1 MQRAL
6 FPSGGLTTKTIQN
19 TQKLP
24 VRYAN
29 CGIVQQHGAACIW
42 PYRLKAAF
50 RRTAAG
56 VNRGK
61 WVPVQEHDT
70 SGPLEERPAGLP
82 GEPALGSMEEQHRLL
97 MECVTDYAIFFL
109 DRQGR
114 IANWNAGAERIF
126 GYADAEIVGRHFAC
140 LSLPEDIQNGRPERE
155 LHTAATTGRASDSC
169 WLVRKDGR
177 RLWCAGVTT
186 ALRDEE
192 ARLRGFAKVLR
203 DQTEHLHL
211 EETLRQRA
219 EELAE
224 ETHRK
229 DEFLKVLAHELR
241 NPLAPIRNALQII
254 CMAAQD
260 ASLVEQMR
268 AIADRQLGHL
278 IHLVDD
284 LLDLSRISRGVMC
297 LHKELV
303 DLAQPV
309 RNAVEGVQP
318 LIQERNL
325 ILSVLLPAKPLYL
338 EADPTRLQQIVHNLL
353 SNAAKYTDPGGW
365 IQLTAQ
371 QETGKVVLHVQD
383 TGIGIAAE
391 TLPHIFELFVQGE
404 RRLNRSQGGL
414 GIGLTLVRQLVEMH
428 GGTISASSEGLG
440 KGSEFIVRLP
450 ASPDDPQQLQR
461 QLTDEPQPAAPAPS
475 RRILVVD
482 DNVDAA
488 ESLATLLRLKG
499 HIARVA
505 KDGPTALAIAR
516 AERPEVVILDLG
528 MPGTDGFEVAR
539 QLRAMAETKNTVLV
553 AITGWSREE
562 DRQRCY
568 EAGFDG
574 HLPKPVDLSAVQQF
588 LDHPK
593 LLRRSGFSS

>member
-1 MQRAL
+1 
-6 FPSGGLTTKTIQN
+6 
-19 TQKLP
+19 
-24 VRYAN
+24 
-29 CGIVQQHGAACIW
+29 
-42 PYRLKAAF
+42 
-50 RRTAAG
+50 
-56 VNRGK
+56 
-61 WVPVQEHDT
+61 
-70 SGPLEERPAGLP
+70 LEERPAGLL
-82 GEPALGSMEEQHRLL
+82 GEPALGGMEEQHRLL

-109 DRQGR
+109 DHQGH
-114 IANWNAGAERIF
+114 IANWNTGAERIF

-186 ALRDEE
+186 ALRDGE

-224 ETHRK
+224 ETRRK
-229 DEFLKVLAHELR
+229 DEFLKILAHELR

-254 CMAAQD
+254 RMGAQD
-260 ASLVEQMR
+260 ANLVEQMR
-268 AIADRQLGHL
+268 AIAERQLGHL

-284 LLDLSRISRGVMC
+284 LLDLSRISRGVMH

-303 DLAQPV
+303 NLAQPV

-318 LIQERNL
+318 LIQERGL
-325 ILSVLLPAKPLYL
+325 VLSVLLPAEPLYV

-353 SNAAKYTDPGGW
+353 SNAAKYTDPGGR
-365 IQLTAQ
+365 IHLTAR
-371 QETGKVVLHVQD
+371 QENGKVVLHVQD

-440 KGSEFIVRLP
+440 KGSEFTVRLP
-450 ASPDDPQQLQR
+450 APPNNPQELQR
-461 QLTDEPQPAAPAPS
+461 QLTDEAQSAAPPTS

-488 ESLATLLRLKG
+488 DSLATLLRLKG
-499 HIARVA
+499 HVVRVA
-505 KDGPTALAIAR
+505 RDGPTALTTAR

-528 MPGTDGFEVAR
+528 MPGMDGFEVAR
-539 QLRAMAETKNTVLV
+539 QLRAMTETKNSVLV

-593 LLRRSGFSS
+593 LLERPDFSS